1 MTVWIVMGVAGCGKS
16 SAGHALAARLGLPW
30 IEGDDFHPA
39 ANRAKMEQG
48 VALQDQ
54 DRVAWLQ
61 SLVHEI
67 QRHPAGCV
75 LGCSALKQAYRDTLR
90 LAASDVRFLYLRLT
104 PQESLRRVSSRPG
117 HFFSPALVES
127 QFATLESPE
136 SETGVVTVDATEP
149 IDQIVAA
156 ALRSFTYS

>member
-1 MTVWIVMGVAGCGKS
+1 MGVAGCGKS

-61 SLVHEI
+61 SLVQEI
-67 QRHPAGCV
+67 QRHPVGCV

-90 LAASDVRFLYLRLT
+90 MAASDVRFLYLRLT

-156 ALRSFTYS
+156 ALRPFTYS